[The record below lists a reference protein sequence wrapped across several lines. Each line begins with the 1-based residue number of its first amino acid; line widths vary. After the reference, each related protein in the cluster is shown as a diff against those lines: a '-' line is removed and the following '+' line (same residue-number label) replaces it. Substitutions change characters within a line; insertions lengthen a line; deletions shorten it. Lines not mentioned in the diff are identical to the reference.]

1 MHGADSQIFQ
11 NTLPDSLVW
20 TNAQVNKLRKSNVFE
35 KKFLETPLIKTR
47 NLRGFLGDLLTKFS
61 TL

>member
-1 MHGADSQIFQ
+1 MVTLQLTTDLHGADSQIFQ

-35 KKFLETPLIKTR
+35 KNF
-47 NLRGFLGDLLTKFS
+47 
-61 TL
+61 